1 MVRRPVWLVGFA
13 IMAAGY
19 ACQAVALHVG
29 ALDVVQPIL
38 VSELV
43 ILVLVLWLWFATPVR
58 ARDLASTVATA
69 AGLAAFLV
77 LSSPRVGSG
86 VPSTARWAAIGL
98 SVCAVAVVLVLLGSS
113 GPGWRRALFLG
124 AGASTGFALVAAV
137 TKSMTDEL
145 VRGWGAAFST
155 WPLYALC
162 VVGLASFVVMQSA
175 FSVGPF
181 AASQSTLI
189 LVNPFVSIAVGHALF
204 GESMRGGAA
213 FVALEALSLLVMV
226 VGVVGLSTS
235 PLVAGVRDE
244 ASHSHRLSGRG
255 RAARRRDSAPSR

>member
-1 MVRRPVWLVGFA
+1 
-13 IMAAGY
+13 
-19 ACQAVALHVG
+19 
-29 ALDVVQPIL
+29 
-38 VSELV
+38 
-43 ILVLVLWLWFATPVR
+43 
-58 ARDLASTVATA
+58 
-69 AGLAAFLV
+69 
-77 LSSPRVGSG
+77 
-86 VPSTARWAAIGL
+86 
-98 SVCAVAVVLVLLGSS
+98 
-113 GPGWRRALFLG
+113 
-124 AGASTGFALVAAV
+124 
-137 TKSMTDEL
+137 
-145 VRGWGAAFST
+145 
-155 WPLYALC
+155 
-162 VVGLASFVVMQSA
+162 MQSA